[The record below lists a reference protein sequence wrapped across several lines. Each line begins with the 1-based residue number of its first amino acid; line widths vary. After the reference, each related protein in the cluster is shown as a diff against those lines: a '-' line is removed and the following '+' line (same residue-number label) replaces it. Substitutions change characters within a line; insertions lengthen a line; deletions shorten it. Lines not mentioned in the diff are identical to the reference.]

1 MVLRVSRRAGVRNG
15 KASLARFQRCFRL
28 RALLRCLHRVRSPF
42 CTVSK
47 LVWMKVFKLSII
59 VRIQV
64 AKFDRQRAERD
75 YGASLIWKELK
86 LEGV

>member
-1 MVLRVSRRAGVRNG
+1 MGWEPTFAKRGRQYSAECGHSKHTGPAPPPLDRLIDIVRY
-15 KASLARFQRCFRL
+15 
-28 RALLRCLHRVRSPF
+28 RSW
-42 CTVSK
+42 CR
-47 LVWMKVFKLSII
+47 MKVFKLSII

>member
-1 MVLRVSRRAGVRNG
+1 MEFALDKGFLCSLSEVFQIASTFEDVCTGSDHHFVL
-15 KASLARFQRCFRL
+15 
-28 RALLRCLHRVRSPF
+28 
-42 CTVSK
+42 
-47 LVWMKVFKLSII
+47 KVFKLSII

-64 AKFDRQRAERD
+64 AKFDRQRAERY